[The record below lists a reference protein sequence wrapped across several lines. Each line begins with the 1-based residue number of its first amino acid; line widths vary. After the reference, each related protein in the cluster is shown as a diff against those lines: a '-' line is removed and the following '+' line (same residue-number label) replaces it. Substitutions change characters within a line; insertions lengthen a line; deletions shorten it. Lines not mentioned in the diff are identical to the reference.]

1 MRRLP
6 YKVREPVFAALG
18 ISFSPEQLEVIKH
31 DDRFPVVGGGERGG
45 KSFVVA
51 AEAVPHIIW
60 LPEERH
66 DEFYDA
72 NGKLKFNENLD
83 KPRSP
88 HVLLLGPTYAEPRIE
103 FGYIEDWLRQL
114 GMIAGGVNRPSK
126 PQEGPWR
133 MVTDK
138 GVVIQTY
145 SLEDPGSLRA
155 MNLEFA
161 IVCEAGRC
169 AYQGVERV
177 QGRVSGTR
185 GFIIYSGCLRGDSLV
200 QTDHGLLSLE
210 ELEGEQ
216 PFKVRNR
223 NGDIVPV
230 SQWHRNGRFPTKV
243 VRMQYGLG
251 LEGTLHHK
259 VQVRANARAGRIWKR
274 LDELVPGD
282 DVFIALGSRL
292 FGEEHLAPDDAY
304 LAGLYLGDGSA
315 EVGKHGGA
323 RVTITCGPDE
333 TETHE
338 FLSSLGFVNSG
349 GKYHWR
355 STKAADVIRSAGVD
369 LGWKAGDKRIPEFI
383 RRADYETQR
392 HFLAGLFDADGC
404 AHKDGR
410 VTLTSKSR
418 RLLEEVQQMLINVGL
433 LGGISEKRQPGV
445 FPQGNGG
452 EYTGYT
458 LSVAAGA
465 DFQERIGFRLSRKAE
480 RATAGGKRQRIK
492 VRQEGANPTPYGDV
506 AFATVLSVTDGECDT
521 FDLSVPEQR
530 SYTAN
535 GIITHNTMEDSQQWY
550 QDWMLMGQRANHLDI
565 KSYSLPAYTNRAV
578 FPGGRDDPE
587 IKRLEGVYTD
597 DVFAMRILA
606 EPRPPRTRVVKEAKA
621 EHIKKVK
628 VPDDAEI
635 EVWTDPGYASAYAV
649 IWVAHWKVKDK
660 AGVET
665 RRFHIF
671 DEIYEQGLTTP
682 DIIALAK
689 KNKLWKRVREGVID
703 VAGQGHRDAGE
714 SALEIWKKQTS
725 LKWNMR
731 YWRENPLIERV
742 RTSFKAG
749 AITVDPKCK
758 GLIAEL
764 GLGEP
769 VFDGMHPWKYLTDR
783 EGKITSE
790 KPIDKWN
797 HSVKAL
803 GYGLLHH
810 LGQVERVNK
819 SQPVS
824 RMQKRTIRGR
834 VVVTRDRAA

>member
-185 GFIIYSGCLRGDSLV
+185 GFILYSG
-200 QTDHGLLSLE
+200 
-210 ELEGEQ
+210 
-216 PFKVRNR
+216 
-223 NGDIVPV
+223 
-230 SQWHRNGRFPTKV
+230 
-243 VRMQYGLG
+243 
-251 LEGTLHHK
+251 
-259 VQVRANARAGRIWKR
+259 
-274 LDELVPGD
+274 
-282 DVFIALGSRL
+282 
-292 FGEEHLAPDDAY
+292 
-304 LAGLYLGDGSA
+304 
-315 EVGKHGGA
+315 
-323 RVTITCGPDE
+323 
-333 TETHE
+333 
-338 FLSSLGFVNSG
+338 
-349 GKYHWR
+349 
-355 STKAADVIRSAGVD
+355 
-369 LGWKAGDKRIPEFI
+369 
-383 RRADYETQR
+383 
-392 HFLAGLFDADGC
+392 
-404 AHKDGR
+404 
-410 VTLTSKSR
+410 
-418 RLLEEVQQMLINVGL
+418 
-433 LGGISEKRQPGV
+433 
-445 FPQGNGG
+445 
-452 EYTGYT
+452 
-458 LSVAAGA
+458 
-465 DFQERIGFRLSRKAE
+465 
-480 RATAGGKRQRIK
+480 
-492 VRQEGANPTPYGDV
+492 
-506 AFATVLSVTDGECDT
+506 
-521 FDLSVPEQR
+521 
-530 SYTAN
+530 
-535 GIITHNTMEDSQQWY
+535 TMEDSQQWY
-550 QDWMLMGQRANHLDI
+550 QDWMLMGQRPNHLGI

>member
-1 MRRLP
+1 MSLRRLP
-6 YKVREPVFAALG
+6 YSARKHIFAALG
-18 ISFSPEQLEVIKH
+18 IDFTTEQLAFIK
-31 DDRFPVVGGGERGG
+31 DDERFPVIGGGERAG
-45 KSFVVA
+45 KSFA
-51 AEAVPHIIW
+51 GGADMVPHVVW
-60 LPEERH
+60 LPQERP
-66 DEFYDA
+66 DRFFKAD
-72 NGKLKFNENLD
+72 GSLVFQENLD
-83 KPRSP
+83 RPRNP
-88 HVLLLGPTYAEPRIE
+88 DFLLIGPTYAEPRIE
-103 FGYIEDWLRQL
+103 FQYIEDWLRKL
-114 GMIAGGVNRPSK
+114 GMLAGGINKPSK
-126 PQEGPWR
+126 PQDGPWR
-133 MVTDK
+133 MVTTS
-138 GVVIQTY
+138 GVVIQTW
-145 SLEDPGSLRA
+145 SMEDPTSIRA
-155 MNLEFA
+155 LDLEGVL
-161 IVCEAGRC
+161 VCEAGKC
-169 AYQGVERV
+169 PYSGIERL
-177 QGRVSGTR
+177 QGRVSAKR

-230 SQWHRNGRFPTKV
+230 SQWHRNGCFPTKV

-315 EVGKHGGA
+315 EVGKRGGA

-418 RLLEEVQQMLINVGL
+418 RLLEEVQQMLINIGL
-433 LGGISEKRQPGV
+433 LGGISKKCQSGV

-492 VRQEGANPTPYGDV
+492 VRQEGANPTAYGDV

-535 GIITHNTMEDSQQWY
+535 GIITHNTMENSQQWY
-550 QDWMLMGQRANHLDI
+550 QDWMLMGQRDNHLGI
-565 KSYSLPAYTNRAV
+565 KSYSIPTYTNRHE
-578 FPGGRDDPE
+578 FPGGREDPE
-587 IKRLEGVYTD
+587 IKRLERIYPE
-597 DVFAMRILA
+597 DVFAMRVLA
-606 EPRPPRTRVVKEAKA
+606 EPRPPRTRVITEATTQ
-621 EHIKKVK
+621 HIKKTNPPK
-628 VPDDAEI
+628 DAEI
-635 EVWTDPGYASAYAV
+635 EVWIDPGYASAYAV
-649 IWVAHWKVKDK
+649 LWVAHWLEEKDDK
-660 AGVET
+660 AY

-671 DEIYEQGLTTP
+671 NEHYEQGLTTP
-682 DIIALAK
+682 YIVALVK
-689 KNKLWKRVREGVID
+689 KQKHWPRVKEGVID
-703 VAGQGHRDAGE
+703 IAGKGHRDAGE
-714 SALEIWKKQTS
+714 SALEIWKAQTN
-725 LKWNMR
+725 LNWNMR
-731 YWRENPLIERV
+731 YWREDPLIERV
-742 RTSFKAG
+742 RTSFKQG
-749 AITVDPKCK
+749 AITIDPRCK

-769 VFDGMHPWKYLTDR
+769 VFPEMHFWKYPTDR
-783 EGKITSE
+783 DGRVISE

-797 HSVKAL
+797 HACKAL

-810 LGQVERVNK
+810 LKQVERVRK
-819 SQPVS
+819 PTPVS
-824 RMQKRTIRGR
+824 RMQKRNIRRGPR
-834 VVVTRDRAA
+834 